1 MGTRMNAAKGA
12 FVCSARPQRQ
22 KSRATAGPAEWG
34 WMARDGSSGWRRL
47 GGRTRAVQARRGA
60 SAHRAPGLDSLVS
73 LADCNSPRPAN
84 AAPEEYLFTHSTNTS
99 PTHSPRQRSPLVPS
113 LQCVSVRGLSCPARS
128 TPPGL
133 RAYAACDMATCMS
146 DRHLRANSPNATL
159 LVSLTKC
166 ALSSVSW
173 TPRPPIRSG
182 SFGGHP

>member
-34 WMARDGSSGWRRL
+34 WMARAGGGSGD
-47 GGRTRAVQARRGA
+47 
-60 SAHRAPGLDSLVS
+60 AHGLSKPDAGPVLTGPGLDSLVS

-133 RAYAACDMATCMS
+133 RAYATCDMATCMS

-159 LVSLTKC
+159 LVCLTKC